1 MSHPLTFFCPTRDR
15 RANMFNV
22 DTCASD
28 AEAFVHEFMRH
39 ELERYE
45 QRKKDDDHEL
55 LRFVRTSP
63 IPRRIK
69 TSWDEISHQWYWY
82 WNRRGDDAEY
92 KPIEFGDNLRRYYW
106 HWSESRDGAWV
117 PIDPVGLLR
126 IAHRAKRML
135 HSS

>member
-1 MSHPLTFFCPTRDR
+1 
-15 RANMFNV
+15 MFNV
-22 DTCASD
+22 DNCARD

-39 ELERYE
+39 ELESYE

-69 TSWDEISHQWYWY
+69 TTWDEISHQWYWY
-82 WNRRGDDAEY
+82 WNRHGDDTEY

-117 PIDPVGLLR
+117 PIDSVGLLR
-126 IAHRAKRML
+126 IAQRAKIML
-135 HSS
+135 NPKP

>member
-1 MSHPLTFFCPTRDR
+1 
-15 RANMFNV
+15 MFNV
-22 DTCASD
+22 DACVRD

-45 QRKKDDDHEL
+45 QRKEDDADDDHEL

-69 TSWDEISHQWYWY
+69 TTWDEISHQWYWY
-82 WNRRGDDAEY
+82 WNRYGDDAEHT
-92 KPIEFGDNLRRYYW
+92 PIEFGDNLRRYWYYW

-117 PIDPVGLLR
+117 PIDSTLLR
-126 IAHRAKRML
+126 IAQRADKML
-135 HSS
+135 HTRV